1 MNVKVRLFAAA
12 RQWAESDSLTVTCP
26 EDATL
31 VDLRQAI
38 ERDFPGSAALLP
50 HVRFAVNAHYVRRNI
65 NSNRVTRSPVF
76 PRSAAD
82 NPGGLPDRHSP
93 CCWPCSVRLPL
104 QRATARRTNSFFRAS
119 RSLCTA
125 VL

>member
-12 RQWAESDSLTVTCP
+12 RQWAESDSLTVHCP

-50 HVRFAVNAHYVRRNI
+50 HIRFAVNARYVSEEYQLKPGDEVACI
-65 NSNRVTRSPVF
+65 PPV
-76 PRSAAD
+76 S
-82 NPGGLPDRHSP
+82 GG
-93 CCWPCSVRLPL
+93 
-104 QRATARRTNSFFRAS
+104 
-119 RSLCTA
+119 
-125 VL
+125 